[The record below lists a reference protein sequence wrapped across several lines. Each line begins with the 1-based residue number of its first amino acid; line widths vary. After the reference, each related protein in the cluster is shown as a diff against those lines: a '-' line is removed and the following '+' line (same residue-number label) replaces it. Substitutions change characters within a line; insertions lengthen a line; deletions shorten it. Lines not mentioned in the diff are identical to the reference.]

1 MLQNDI
7 GVPEDTDTLEALV
20 DFAVLSMGQLLPQGR
35 TLGSPGYNVLLAF
48 VLVDPRFS
56 VVPSNVVGQRLL
68 GAGSELAE
76 VAVEGVGGGHCRLGH
91 VSPVA
96 ILPPSRPWQDSHM
109 LSLALV
115 H

>member
-7 GVPEDTDTLEALV
+7 WVPEDTDTLEALV

-35 TLGSPGYNVLLAF
+35 TLGSPGYNVPLAF
-48 VLVDPRFS
+48 VLVDPRFG
-56 VVPSNVVGQRLL
+56 VIPSNVVGQRLL

-76 VAVEGVGGGHCRLGH
+76 VAVKGVGGGHCRLSH